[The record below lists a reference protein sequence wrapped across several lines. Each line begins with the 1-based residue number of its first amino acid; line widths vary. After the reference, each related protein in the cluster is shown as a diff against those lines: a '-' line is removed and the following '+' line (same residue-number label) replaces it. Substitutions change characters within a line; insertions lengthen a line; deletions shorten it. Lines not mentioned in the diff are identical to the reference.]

1 MEPGV
6 ATAVGRV
13 RAACGHIEEDGGSL
27 DLSLVAKRVHCSPR
41 QLQRDFLAVVG
52 VTPRQYA
59 QAVRSS
65 CARSALRQ
73 EASVGDAIQAAGYG
87 SVRAFYEEAAR
98 RLGMTPGTYA
108 SGAPLP
114 LLWSVGPT
122 AVGQVI
128 VVASA
133 EGLCSVQIVQIGA
146 DAGVLEQRIREEF
159 PRAELVQDDAAMADV
174 MTALRALARG
184 VPLPHE
190 LPIDVTGTVLQAK
203 VWSALRRIPPGQTR
217 SYAELAAEIGEP
229 TAVRAVA
236 SACGRNRVAMA
247 IPCHRV
253 IRGDG
258 SLAGYAWGLEVKAM
272 LLDAEG
278 SVPLPG

>member
-1 MEPGV
+1 MSEPSP
-6 ATAVGRV
+6 ASAVGRV
-13 RAACGHIEEDGGSL
+13 RLACGFLEEEGGSL
-27 DLSLVAKRVHCSPR
+27 DLTQLARRVHCSAR
-41 QLQRDFLAVVG
+41 QLQRDFTAVIG

-59 QAVRSS
+59 QALRTSGARRALRSS
-65 CARSALRQ
+65 P
-73 EASVGDAIQAAGYG
+73 SVGAAIEAAGYG

-98 RLGMTPGTYA
+98 RLGMTPSAYA

-122 AVGQVI
+122 AVGLVI
-128 VVASA
+128 AVASPD
-133 EGLCSVQIVQIGA
+133 GLCAVQLGREA
-146 DAGVLEQRIREEF
+146 EVLEARIRAEF
-159 PRAELVQDDAAMADV
+159 PRAELVRDDEAMAEV
-174 MTALRALARG
+174 MAALRALARG
-184 VPLPHE
+184 VPLAQE
-190 LPIDVTGTVLQAK
+190 LPISVTGTALQAK
-203 VWSALRRIPPGQTR
+203 VWAALRRIPAGQTR